1 MSRQIMSDSTII
13 SALLFLFVLVL
24 ISVFG
29 AEAEI
34 TDLENR
40 IEEAYGHQQ
49 DQIIRY
55 EQANLDRMD
64 EMEQRIAK
72 AEEWDRQQNFRLTLH
87 RQQLDDQAA
96 MFTDLLESTERL
108 EEYMRSLPD
117 NVLGLTISSEDE
129 YMIASLVYL
138 EAGSG
143 SYQLQK
149 AIASVIFNRMIRYGM
164 TAQQVIHQN
173 GVFSPASR
181 VSSTKPSSS
190 CLMAVREV
198 LEEGTTLPR
207 NVVAFRNGHY
217 HTFGRR
223 YCCIDGVYFTAL

>member
-29 AEAEI
+29 AEANI
-34 TDLENR
+34 TELENK
-40 IEEAYGHQQ
+40 IDELYGQQQ

-55 EQANLDRMD
+55 EQANLARMD

-72 AEEWDRQQNFRLTLH
+72 AEEWNRQQNFRLTLH

-117 NVLGLTISSEDE
+117 NVLGLEISSEDE

-138 EAGSG
+138 ESGSG

-149 AIASVIFNRMIRYGM
+149 AIASVIFNRMMRYGL
-164 TAQQVIHQN
+164 TARQAVYQP
-173 GVFSPASR
+173 GVFSPAGR
-181 VSSTKPSSS
+181 VAYTRPSATSQ
-190 CLMAVREV
+190 MAVREV
-198 LEEGTTLPR
+198 LETGCTVPR
-207 NVVAFRNGHY
+207 SVVAFQLGGY
-217 HTFGRR
+217 HSFGRP
-223 YCCIDGVYFTAL
+223 YTKIQNVYFTAM

>member
-1 MSRQIMSDSTII
+1 MRTAEKAIVLMLIYLLVATATVTLYVETEQEKMMKRIDAIYAKEAEDVAKTAELVLKYQELEYRIQDLEESDSIQNVRLAI
-13 SALLFLFVLVL
+13 HRDDL
-24 ISVFG
+24 
-29 AEAEI
+29 
-34 TDLENR
+34 TD
-40 IEEAYGHQQ
+40 
-49 DQIIRY
+49 
-55 EQANLDRMD
+55 
-64 EMEQRIAK
+64 
-72 AEEWDRQQNFRLTLH
+72 
-87 RQQLDDQAA
+87 AA
-96 MFTDLLESTERL
+96 QMFSDLLGSYERL
-108 EEYMRSLPD
+108 EEHLKSLPD
-117 NVLGLTISSEDE
+117 NSLNVKVSEKDIRD
-129 YMIASLVYL
+129 IAALVYL
-138 EAGSG
+138 EAGSQ
-143 SYQLQK
+143 SYACQK
-149 AIASVIFNRMIRYGM
+149 AIASVIFNRMIRYNM

>member
-1 MSRQIMSDSTII
+1 MRTAEKAIVLMLIYLLVATGTVTLYVETEQEKMMKRIDAIYAKEAEDVAKTAELVLKYQDFEYRIQDLEESDSIQNVRLAI
-13 SALLFLFVLVL
+13 HRDDL
-24 ISVFG
+24 
-29 AEAEI
+29 
-34 TDLENR
+34 TD
-40 IEEAYGHQQ
+40 
-49 DQIIRY
+49 
-55 EQANLDRMD
+55 
-64 EMEQRIAK
+64 
-72 AEEWDRQQNFRLTLH
+72 
-87 RQQLDDQAA
+87 AA
-96 MFTDLLESTERL
+96 QMFSDLLGSYERL
-108 EEYMRSLPD
+108 EEHLKSLPD
-117 NVLGLTISSEDE
+117 NSLNVKVSEKDIRD
-129 YMIASLVYL
+129 IAALVYL
-138 EAGSG
+138 EAGSQ
-143 SYQLQK
+143 SYACQK
-149 AIASVIFNRMIRYGM
+149 AIASVIFNRMIRYNM

>member
-1 MSRQIMSDSTII
+1 MRTAEKAIVLMLIYLLVATGTVTLYVETEQEKMMKRIDAIYAKEAEDVARTAELVLKYQEHEHRIQDLEESDSIQNVRLAI
-13 SALLFLFVLVL
+13 HRD
-24 ISVFG
+24 
-29 AEAEI
+29 
-34 TDLENR
+34 DL
-40 IEEAYGHQQ
+40 A
-49 DQIIRY
+49 D
-55 EQANLDRMD
+55 
-64 EMEQRIAK
+64 
-72 AEEWDRQQNFRLTLH
+72 
-87 RQQLDDQAA
+87 AA
-96 MFTDLLESTERL
+96 QMFSDLLGSYERL
-108 EEYMRSLPD
+108 EEHLKSLPD
-117 NVLGLTISSEDE
+117 NSLNVKVSEKDIRD
-129 YMIASLVYL
+129 IAALVYL
-138 EAGSG
+138 EAGSQ
-143 SYQLQK
+143 SYACQK
-149 AIASVIFNRMIRYGM
+149 AIASVIFNRMIRYNM